1 MPIATTPRGRL
12 FYQTYGNPENA
23 ALIFSN
29 SLGTDHTMW
38 RPQIEALQGR
48 FHIIA
53 YDTRGHGASDAP
65 AAAYTLAEL
74 GQDVLA
80 VLDAADVGTA
90 HFCGISMGGLTG
102 QWLGIH
108 APERLGKLIVSNT
121 AAKIG
126 SDAAWHERAELVR
139 REGLAGIAA
148 SAASRWFSAEFCQ
161 SNPQTVQIFTDHL
174 ARENPQGYAACCE
187 ALAAADLRA
196 DVSTI
201 SVPTLVIGGSFD
213 PVTTVE
219 DARGLQMQ
227 IADAQMAEVPASHI
241 ANIEAEPIFTKTIAA
256 FLTSCCGC
264 DAGRLPE

>member
-219 DARGLQMQ
+219 DARWLQMQ

-256 FLTSCCGC
+256 FLTS
-264 DAGRLPE
+264 